1 MTIELYYSNQI
12 NVLFECLNI
21 NLQSS
26 YQYFKDPFQPDN
38 VIVLNAHTRKW
49 LQLNLA
55 SKNGVMANIDFPFL
69 EGVLWELLKK
79 LDSNPAET
87 DFLNKEKLR
96 IVLFEL
102 FLTKQHPDL
111 EIFEKYLN
119 QSSSEKMHWARTWM
133 LAEKIASLLMEYE
146 YQRHEMID
154 AWLDNRLYLK
164 KDFEEIEKAQK
175 YLYLFLL
182 HPKTGLL
189 QKREKPLLSLY
200 LYAKKVFSNP
210 LKKVENEKPIHL
222 FAISQVSVFH
232 QQLLM
237 RLKDHFDFH
246 IYAFNPCR
254 EFWDDIKT
262 TSEDRMKRSHRKTL
276 ELKKSELEEGELIKP
291 ENDHY
296 LLKNWGKTGREYI
309 KLMSS
314 LVDYNFYS
322 GFIKSGI
329 PHEDETVLQRINR
342 HILDRSNGANEKKL
356 EQDRSLQIFKAPS
369 ITREVQTVYHSI
381 LNNLKENPLLKLH
394 EIAVLVPNMD
404 LYRTSITSVFEGS
417 AIPMKYGITDNAAIN
432 DSVWAKG
439 LLSILEIAKGMIT
452 REEIF
457 CYLSNPCAM
466 CKFDFSEIQLKKW
479 ENWVSKLNI
488 FHHLDDIDKLKDGFS
503 ESLFFTWK
511 QGLQRIRMGRLFS
524 ANHQKADHGYPY
536 YIPEYLNG
544 DDDDIDKFI
553 LVIEKLSK
561 IISELRLLHSTE
573 GWVDL
578 IRKISREFLQVPE
591 EIKDE
596 KRYIPGL
603 IKHIESLHDFEIAA
617 KELNSKPHLNLNMI
631 YEILVS
637 ALAVSDS
644 IKGGFLNGGVVVSEL
659 QPMRP
664 FPFKI
669 TYILG
674 LGGADFPGRDVTFP
688 LDLRQ
693 FKRKIGDIANSDR
706 NRYLFLENF
715 LSTTEKIYL
724 SWVSRNLIK
733 DEDLAPSSIIL
744 QLKRYL
750 ETEII
755 LSKQNESNKSVGFQI
770 FEIPLQSF
778 HLPKML
784 DKNNHATDLFK
795 SFSVS
800 DHINAHIENRS
811 ELIKNPEDFKTKYPI
826 TQKYFPEIEIKS
838 QKEIKPPDIYKLK
851 AYDLIKYLQFSS
863 YAYMGYQLGIQESA
877 FEEDEPLKET
887 LEPLDLD
894 NLQINQIKK
903 TVSFEFYDLAKS
915 SKTTK
920 DFTSFAR
927 EKYGKLHD
935 KLMKECKSGENGFS
949 DYIAKNMENSI
960 ISGSEYYQFIAND
973 IKAADHFFHSLHYG
987 SKLNKSSKLS
997 SYNSVSSALKIESDK
1012 FKAVIEIDIQI
1023 CWIKENQFFYTIDK
1037 PLDKLQGQ
1045 NYRDLIKVLLI
1056 YAFSDNPMIEA
1067 CQKLIVYPN
1076 SNKFVVCSIDK
1087 NKIREYFYQL
1097 IENFLFGKNQILF
1110 PENLVTC
1117 LEDFSALPSK
1127 ECQEKTQEY
1136 FDDKSKGEYGFDLP
1150 NYLTID
1156 KFKIPE
1162 DIGRIYLLKFT
1173 YTSFFEVCKT
1183 S

>member
-1 MTIELYYSNQI
+1 MTIELYYSNQLNI
-12 NVLFECLNI
+12 LFECLNI

-26 YQYFKDPFQPDN
+26 YQYFKDPFQADN
-38 VIVLNAHTRKW
+38 VIVLNSHTRKW

-55 SKNGVMANIDFPFL
+55 SKNGIMANINFPFL
-69 EGVLWELLKK
+69 EGVLWKLLEK
-79 LDSNPAET
+79 LDSNPIQT

-102 FLTKQHPDL
+102 FLTIKHPDL

-119 QSSSEKMHWARTWM
+119 KTSSEKMQRARTWM

-154 AWLDNRLYLK
+154 AWLANNFYLK
-164 KDFEEIEKAQK
+164 KEFEEIEKAQK
-175 YLYLFLL
+175 YLYLYLL

-189 QKREKPLLSLY
+189 QRREKPLLSLY

-210 LKKVENEKPIHL
+210 LKKIENEKPIHL

-232 QQLLM
+232 QQLLIK
-237 RLKDHFDFH
+237 LKDHFDFH

-329 PHEDETVLQRINR
+329 SIEEETVLQRINR
-342 HILDRSNGANEKKL
+342 HILDRTNSGDEKRI

-394 EIAVLVPNMD
+394 EIVVLVPKLD
-404 LYRTSITSVFEGS
+404 IYRTSITSVFEGS
-417 AIPMKYGITDNAAIN
+417 AIPLKYGITDNTAIN

-439 LLSILEIAKGMIT
+439 LLSIVEIAKGMIT

-457 CYLSNPCAM
+457 NYLSNPCAM
-466 CKFDFSEIQLKKW
+466 CRFDYDEEQLKKW

-488 FHHLDDIDKLKDGFS
+488 FHHLDEKDKLKDGFS

-511 QGLQRIRMGRLFS
+511 QGLLRIRMGRLFS
-524 ANHQKADHGYPY
+524 ANHQKADQGYPY

-544 DDDDIDKFI
+544 EDDDIDKFI
-553 LVIEKLSK
+553 LIIEKLK
-561 IISELRLLHSTE
+561 MVVSELRLLHSTR

-578 IRKISREFLQVPE
+578 ITKITKEFLQVPE

-596 KRYIPGL
+596 KRYISDL
-603 IKHIESLHDFEIAA
+603 IKQIESLYDFEIAA
-617 KELNSKPHLNLNMI
+617 QELNSKPHLNLDMI

-644 IKGGFLNGGVVVSEL
+644 IKGGFLNGGVVISEL

-674 LGGADFPGRDVTFP
+674 LGGGEFPGRDVIFP

-693 FKRKIGDIANSDR
+693 FKRKIGDISNSDR

-715 LSTTEKIYL
+715 LSTTGKLYL
-724 SWVSRNLIK
+724 SWVSRNLVK
-733 DEDLAPSSIIL
+733 DEELAPSSIIL
-744 QLKRYL
+744 QLKRYI

-755 LSKQNESNKSVGFQI
+755 DSKLDKENKAINFKI

-778 HLPKML
+778 HVPKMQG
-784 DKNNHATDLFK
+784 NNNRATDLFK
-795 SFSVS
+795 TFSVT
-800 DHINAHIENRS
+800 DHINAHIESKSIILND
-811 ELIKNPEDFKTKYPI
+811 INVFKSKYPFVR
-826 TQKYFPEIEIKS
+826 KYFPENKIKNH
-838 QKEIKPPDIYKLK
+838 KVTKPPEIYKIK
-851 AYDLIKYLQFSS
+851 AYDLIKYLQISS
-863 YAYMGYQLGIQESA
+863 YAYMNYQLGIQESA
-877 FEEDEPLKET
+877 YEEEEPLKET
-887 LEPLDLD
+887 LEPLNLD
-894 NLQINQIKK
+894 NLQNSQIKK
-903 TVSFEFYDLAKS
+903 TVSFEFYEESKN
-915 SKTTK
+915 SKTPK
-920 DFTSFAR
+920 DFPSFVK
-927 EKYGKLHD
+927 EKYGKIHD
-935 KLMKECKSGENGFS
+935 KLMKECKSGEEGFS
-949 DYIAKNMENSI
+949 DYIARNMEYTIASET
-960 ISGSEYYQFIAND
+960 EYYQFIAFE
-973 IKAADHFFHSLHYG
+973 IKNADHYFHSLHYG
-987 SKLNKSSKLS
+987 SKLNKTSKFS
-997 SYNSVSSALKIESDK
+997 TYNFVNSALKIETPQ
-1012 FKAVIEIDIQI
+1012 FKAAIDVDIQI
-1023 CWIKENQFFYTIDK
+1023 SWIKDDQFFYTIDK
-1037 PLDKLQGQ
+1037 PHDKLIEG
-1045 NYRDLIKVLLI
+1045 NFKDLVKVLLI
-1056 YAFSDNPMIEA
+1056 YAFANNPLIEA

-1076 SNKFVVCSIDK
+1076 NSKVISCTVDK
-1087 NKIREYFYQL
+1087 NSIRKYFYLL
-1097 IENFLFGKNQILF
+1097 IENFLFGNNQILF
-1110 PENLVTC
+1110 PENLVSC
-1117 LEDFSALPSK
+1117 LKDFSELPNK
-1127 ECQEKTQEY
+1127 ECQEKTQEH
-1136 FDDKSKGEYGFDLP
+1136 FDDKSKGDYGFHLP

-1162 DIGRIYLLKFT
+1162 NIGEIYLWKFS
-1173 YTSFFEVCKT
+1173 YINFFEVSKRP
-1183 S
+1183 